1 MKIHFLLMKDKRCIC
16 TCNFIESFT
25 TKSRDRVKFRFTT
38 VYVTNANGFQGIFS
52 GSYRTDEWAHPHVPG
67 ESGIPIR
74 HFIESAL
81 QSGNFWIRYESGIAW
96 MLNQDIFLSGDVTRS
111 SPVLYREYCIQD
123 CNLDE
128 CSFANIPR
136 GVLTFFVY
144 LVDSDSYRFVV
155 GIAAVD

>member
-16 TCNFIESFT
+16 TCNFIESFA

-52 GSYRTDEWAHPHVPG
+52 GLYRTDERSPPTRTWW
-67 ESGIPIR
+67 IR
-74 HFIESAL
+74 HTNPPLFESAL
-81 QSGNFWIRYESGIAW
+81 QSGNFWISYKSWIAW
-96 MLNQDIFLSGDVTRS
+96 MPNQDIFLSGDVTRS

-123 CNLDE
+123 CNLDA

-136 GVLTFFVY
+136 GVLGTRVN
-144 LVDSDSYRFVV
+144 
-155 GIAAVD
+155 G